1 MVGRFKLEEEE
12 EDQNKTY
19 PVIYSENPRHR
30 YSDCT
35 VGKNVLSGKLISQFN
50 AHLPLHRHKK
60 IKTRKYYL
68 KHTVLFVSLHLPL
81 LHVFPYLKQIPSL
94 PKVGTNA
101 MVFPAALGVC
111 FSFPRTRY

>member
-1 MVGRFKLEEEE
+1 MVERFKLEEEE
-12 EDQNKTY
+12 EEEDPNKTY

-50 AHLPLHRHKK
+50 AHLPLHRHKNK
-60 IKTRKYYL
+60 NQE
-68 KHTVLFVSLHLPL
+68 VLFKTHGVIL